1 MEINN
6 LIIKIKNRSPHISTI
21 FPSPP
26 GRIGGAE
33 FIMKKIL
40 NNLFEYQT
48 LSAQQAKEVMV
59 NIGKNSYS
67 DAEIAAFITVYLMRT
82 ITIEELQGFRDAL
95 MEMALSVSFEED
107 VIDIVGTGGDGKNT
121 FNIST
126 LASFIV
132 AGTGNKVAKHG
143 NYASTSVTGSSN
155 VMEQLGY
162 SFKKEN
168 SLLSKELEDANITF
182 LHAPVFHP
190 ALKAVSHIR
199 KQMGVR
205 TLFNMMGPLV
215 NPANPT
221 YKMLGV
227 YNAEMGRMYNYV
239 LQKEKGNF
247 CIVNSLDGYDE
258 ISLTTDTKII
268 TQDGEK
274 IYTAYQLGKRIVSPQ
289 DIYGGNSPEDAAK
302 IFLKVLK
309 GDGSWAQNAVVLA
322 NAAMALHT
330 TKKYDNYETCMNM
343 AVESLESGKAYSSLK
358 KIIA

>member
-1 MEINN
+1 
-6 LIIKIKNRSPHISTI
+6 
-21 FPSPP
+21 
-26 GRIGGAE
+26 
-33 FIMKKIL
+33 MKKIL
-40 NNLFEYQT
+40 NYLFEYQT
-48 LSAQQAKEVMV
+48 LTTQQAKEVMT
-59 NIGKNSYS
+59 NIGKNIYS
-67 DAEIAAFITVYLMRT
+67 DAEIAAFTTVYLMRT
-82 ITIEELQGFRDAL
+82 ITIEELQGFKDAL
-95 MEMALSVSFEED
+95 MEMALPVAFEDD

-155 VMEQLGY
+155 VMEEVGY
-162 SFKKEN
+162 TFKREN
-168 SLLSKELEDANITF
+168 DVLSKELDVANITF
-182 LHAPVFHP
+182 LHAPIFHP
-190 ALKAVSHIR
+190 ALKAVGHIR
-199 KQMGVR
+199 KQLGVR

-221 YKMLGV
+221 FKMLGV

-247 CIVNSLDGYDE
+247 SIVNSLDGYDE
-258 ISLTTDTKII
+258 ISLTTDTKVI
-268 TQDGEK
+268 TQNGEK
-274 IYTAYQLGKRIVSPQ
+274 IYTAYELGKRIVSPQ

-302 IFLKVLK
+302 IFLSILK
-309 GDGSWAQNAVVLA
+309 GEGTWAQNAVVLA

-330 TKKYDNYETCMNM
+330 TQKFNDYETCLNM

-358 KIIA
+358 KVIA

>member
-1 MEINN
+1 
-6 LIIKIKNRSPHISTI
+6 
-21 FPSPP
+21 
-26 GRIGGAE
+26 
-33 FIMKKIL
+33 MKKIL
-40 NNLFEYQT
+40 NYLFEYQT
-48 LSAQQAKEVMV
+48 LSAKQAKEVMA
-59 NIGKNSYS
+59 NIGKNIYS
-67 DAEIAAFITVYLMRT
+67 DAEISAFITVYLMRT

-95 MEMALSVSFEED
+95 MEMALPVNFDEE

-168 SLLSKELEDANITF
+168 SLLSKELEEANITF

-199 KQMGVR
+199 KQLGVR

-215 NPANPT
+215 NPVNPT
-221 YKMLGV
+221 FKMLGV
-227 YNAEMGRMYNYV
+227 YNAEMGRLYNYL
-239 LQKEKGNF
+239 LQNDTAKF
-247 CIVNSLDGYDE
+247 SIVNSLDGYDE
-258 ISLTTDTKII
+258 ISLTTDTKVI

-274 IYTAYQLGKRIVSPQ
+274 IYTAYELGKRIVSPE

-302 IFLKVLK
+302 IFLKILK
-309 GDGSWAQNAVVLA
+309 GEGTWAQNAVVLA

-330 TKKYDNYETCMNM
+330 TQKYDGYETCMNM
-343 AVESLESGKAYSSLK
+343 AVESLESGKAYESLK
-358 KIIA
+358 KVIE